1 MGSRPPAEAAFA
13 TGRSPGPSAPPGREQ
28 DNALPHSSGPR
39 AQPQEEIGEPK
50 RAEEDLRTNE
60 WRLRCAA
67 ESARLTYVEVDLV
80 RGQAWTPENFASV
93 MGYVPPPEQE
103 KDISAGTRLLL
114 AHVVPQD
121 RKRVAAAQAEFLAG
135 TAAGNLDYRVLG
147 DDQVERWIETRWSVE
162 RSADGA
168 PLKSFATNLDITER
182 KRAEEGIRESE
193 ARYRNLFDSID
204 AGFCVIEVIFDERG
218 KPVDWRYLEVNPSFE
233 KQSGMY
239 DVAGKRASQLLAELE
254 PHLEMYGNVAVTG
267 EPVRLV
273 TEVKTL
279 DRWIDLYAFRI
290 GGSDSP
296 EVAVIFNDITERKRT
311 EIALHDS
318 EERYRTLFGS
328 IDEAFCVIE
337 MIVDDHERP
346 VDYRFLEVNPT
357 FEKQTGLLEA
367 TGKRMRELIPTMEA
381 HWFEIYGKVAR
392 TGEPI
397 RFVNVAKDMGG
408 RWFDVYACRVGEP
421 SSRKVAIVFN
431 DITKRRE
438 VEEALRAGEQR
449 LRFVMDSMPQKVVT
463 TRTDG
468 VVDYFNP
475 QWSEFT
481 GLPLEQLSDGGWTQF
496 IHPDDLSETVRL
508 WQHAVATGEV
518 SLREHRF
525 RRADGEYRWHLSRT
539 VPMRDAAGMVVLWIG
554 SSTDVHE
561 VKEADHRKDEFLAML
576 AHELRNPLAPIRNML
591 EVMKRADDSRQ
602 LLPPALSMMDRQVR
616 HMTRLIDDLL
626 DASRIS
632 QGKIGLRRE
641 RVDLTAVVGQVV
653 EASRPYYEAAKQ
665 ELTVSLPP
673 HPVFVDADPVRLAQV
688 FGNLLHNA
696 SKFSRRGGNIALV
709 CELQARDVVVSV
721 RDSGIGIPAALLP
734 RIFEL
739 FIQGDQTLE
748 RTHGGL
754 GIGLTLVRRLVEMHG
769 GSVRAASEGVDR
781 GSELV
786 VRLPLLVEKQKP
798 PSSNPTADAPIAP
811 LARRILV
818 VDDNQDAAESLAMLL
833 ELTGYQTQLAF
844 DGLEAVEAANSFQ
857 PDVILMDL
865 GMPVLNG
872 FEAAR
877 QVREQPWSKRVV
889 LVALTGWGQAEDR
902 KRTAEVGFDG
912 HLVKPVEFAVLTKLL
927 TKLLAEFPA
936 VAAPGSGSGELV
948 VSSRPQSARFPDAI

>member
-1 MGSRPPAEAAFA
+1 MS
-13 TGRSPGPSAPPGREQ
+13 SAQ
-28 DNALPHSSGPR
+28 L
-39 AQPQEEIGEPK
+39 QEEISDRK
-50 RAEEDLRTNE
+50 QVEEDLRKNQ
-60 WRLRCAA
+60 WRLRYAT

-80 RGQAWTPENFASV
+80 RGQARTPENFAAV
-93 MGYVPPPEQE
+93 MGYAPPPEQE

-121 RKRVAAAQAEFLAG
+121 RARVAAAHEEFLAG
-135 TAAGNLDYRVLG
+135 TPAGKLDYRVLG

-162 RSADGA
+162 FALDGT

-182 KRAEEGIRESE
+182 KRAGEVIRESE

-204 AGFCVIEVIFDERG
+204 EGFCVIEMIFDELG

-233 KQSGMY
+233 KQSGMHE
-239 DVAGKRASQLLAELE
+239 VAGKRARELLPEIE
-254 PHLEMYGNVAVTG
+254 KHWLEMYGNVALTG
-267 EPVRLV
+267 EPVRFV
-273 TEVKTL
+273 NEVKAL

-290 GGSDSP
+290 GGPDSCK
-296 EVAVIFNDITERKRT
+296 VAVVFNDITERKRA

-346 VDYRFLEVNPT
+346 IDYRFLEVNPT
-357 FEKQTGLLEA
+357 FAKQTGLLEA
-367 TGKRMRELIPTMEA
+367 TGKRMRELVPTLEA

-392 TGEPI
+392 TGESV

-408 RWFDVYACRVGEP
+408 GWFDVYACRVGGP

-431 DITKRRE
+431 DITKRKQ
-438 VEEALRAGEQR
+438 VVEALGASEQR

-463 TRTDG
+463 TRADG
-468 VVDYFNP
+468 AVDYFNP

-481 GLPLEQLSDGGWTQF
+481 GLSLEQISEGGWKQF
-496 IHPDDLSETVRL
+496 LHPDDLAETIRI
-508 WQHAVATGEV
+508 WQHSIATGEV

-539 VPMRDAAGMVVLWIG
+539 VPMRDAAGKVVLWIG

-576 AHELRNPLAPIRNML
+576 AHELRNPLAPIRNLL
-591 EVMKRADDSRQ
+591 EVMKRADGNRELIQPALGTMERQ
-602 LLPPALSMMDRQVR
+602 LR

-641 RVDLTAVVGQVV
+641 KVELTSVVRQVV
-653 EASRPYYEAAKQ
+653 ETSRPYYEAAQ
-665 ELTVSLPP
+665 QALTVALPP
-673 HPVFVDADPVRLAQV
+673 QPVYVDADPVRLAQV

-696 SKFSRRGGNIALV
+696 SKFSRRGGRIALAG
-709 CELQARDVVVSV
+709 ELQGGDVVIAV
-721 RDSGIGIPAALLP
+721 RDSGIGIPSALLP
-734 RIFEL
+734 RVFEL
-739 FIQGDQTLE
+739 FMQGDQTLE

-769 GSVRAASEGVDR
+769 GSVQAASEGVDR
-781 GSELV
+781 GSEFV
-786 VRLPLLVEKQKP
+786 VRLPVLIEKHEAP
-798 PSSNPTADAPIAP
+798 APNPMAEGPIAAA
-811 LARRILV
+811 ARRILV
-818 VDDNQDAAESLAMLL
+818 VDDNHDSAETLSMLL
-833 ELTGYQTQLAF
+833 ELTGHQTQLAF
-844 DGLEAVEAANSFQ
+844 DGVEAVEAANNFR

-865 GMPVLNG
+865 GMPKLNG

-877 QVREQPWSKRVV
+877 RVRQQPWSKGMV
-889 LVALTGWGQAEDR
+889 LVALTGWGQDEDR
-902 KRTAEVGFDG
+902 NRTAEAGFDG
-912 HLVKPVEFAVLTKLL
+912 HLVKPVEFDTL
-927 TKLLAEFPA
+927 TKLLARFPV
-936 VAAPGSGSGELV
+936 VAAEGKPSPV
-948 VSSRPQSARFPDAI
+948 PPRD